1 MRSCARRSLDAATIF
16 MALVICCVDLT
27 ARTRRRISNRE
38 GIYRSSLSIP
48 NVTIPNSQLTPNHQL
63 TIPTSL
69 GFGNCG
75 VVELS
80 GRRRLVRRG
89 EALAELLE
97 RLR

>member
-48 NVTIPNSQLTPNHQL
+48 NVTIP
-63 TIPTSL
+63 TSL

-97 RLR
+97 RLREIGLDRVVDRLAL